1 MVKYEKIESDGKLPI
16 KLIRF
21 INDLNGPIEKHWHNS
36 IEIVVPLS
44 GKGSAWINGKTYD
57 YVGMNLNEG
66 GHDIFIVNSKSIHS
80 FESYKEDIPYYG
92 YVLQINYDFLKT
104 VYFQIDQIN
113 FIQHPGHQIS
123 RKVKQMIWELDETYQ
138 CQSEYK
144 NALIMSKIYEIIFYL
159 LENSTSSKENCVEN
173 KSEKNKKRIT
183 EIVNYIGQHY
193 QDDLCIQDIANHFSI
208 SNNHLSKLF
217 KENLNI
223 TVKTYLTSV
232 RIKYV
237 KKDLLETDLP
247 LIDIAIS
254 NGFPNLK
261 SLNREME
268 KACNMTAS
276 KYRKTVK
283 KVKNM

>member
-1 MVKYEKIESDGKLPI
+1 MLDLQEMRTEYKKASLDESSV
-16 KLIRF
+16 
-21 INDLNGPIEKHWHNS
+21 PIEPFSLFETWFSQAIEAQIKDPNS
-36 IEIVVPLS
+36 
-44 GKGSAWINGKTYD
+44 
-57 YVGMNLNEG
+57 
-66 GHDIFIVNSKSIHS
+66 
-80 FESYKEDIPYYG
+80 
-92 YVLQINYDFLKT
+92 
-104 VYFQIDQIN
+104 
-113 FIQHPGHQIS
+113 
-123 RKVKQMIWELDETYQ
+123 MIL
-138 CQSEYK
+138 
-144 NALIMSKIYEIIFYL
+144 A
-159 LENSTSSKENCVEN
+159 TSSKENCVEN

-268 KACNMTAS
+268 KDCNMTAS

>member
-159 LENSTSSKENCVEN
+159 LENATSSKENCVEN

-208 SNNHLSKLF
+208 SNNHL
-217 KENLNI
+217 
-223 TVKTYLTSV
+223 
-232 RIKYV
+232 
-237 KKDLLETDLP
+237 
-247 LIDIAIS
+247 
-254 NGFPNLK
+254 
-261 SLNREME
+261 
-268 KACNMTAS
+268 
-276 KYRKTVK
+276 
-283 KVKNM
+283 

>member
-1 MVKYEKIESDGKLPI
+1 MVKYEKIEGDGKLPI

-159 LENSTSSKENCVEN
+159 LENATSSKENCVEN
-173 KSEKNKKRIT
+173 KSEKK
-183 EIVNYIGQHY
+183 
-193 QDDLCIQDIANHFSI
+193 
-208 SNNHLSKLF
+208 
-217 KENLNI
+217 
-223 TVKTYLTSV
+223 
-232 RIKYV
+232 
-237 KKDLLETDLP
+237 
-247 LIDIAIS
+247 
-254 NGFPNLK
+254 
-261 SLNREME
+261 
-268 KACNMTAS
+268 
-276 KYRKTVK
+276 
-283 KVKNM
+283 

>member
-1 MVKYEKIESDGKLPI
+1 MKKI
-16 KLIRF
+16 
-21 INDLNGPIEKHWHNS
+21 
-36 IEIVVPLS
+36 
-44 GKGSAWINGKTYD
+44 
-57 YVGMNLNEG
+57 
-66 GHDIFIVNSKSIHS
+66 
-80 FESYKEDIPYYG
+80 
-92 YVLQINYDFLKT
+92 
-104 VYFQIDQIN
+104 
-113 FIQHPGHQIS
+113 
-123 RKVKQMIWELDETYQ
+123 
-138 CQSEYK
+138 
-144 NALIMSKIYEIIFYL
+144 
-159 LENSTSSKENCVEN
+159 
-173 KSEKNKKRIT
+173 KKRIT

-283 KVKNM
+283 KS

>member
-1 MVKYEKIESDGKLPI
+1 MVKYEKIEGDGKLPI

-159 LENSTSSKENCVEN
+159 LENATSSKENCVEN

-254 NGFPNLK
+254 NGFPNL
-261 SLNREME
+261 
-268 KACNMTAS
+268 
-276 KYRKTVK
+276 
-283 KVKNM
+283 

>member
-1 MVKYEKIESDGKLPI
+1 
-16 KLIRF
+16 
-21 INDLNGPIEKHWHNS
+21 
-36 IEIVVPLS
+36 
-44 GKGSAWINGKTYD
+44 
-57 YVGMNLNEG
+57 
-66 GHDIFIVNSKSIHS
+66 
-80 FESYKEDIPYYG
+80 
-92 YVLQINYDFLKT
+92 
-104 VYFQIDQIN
+104 
-113 FIQHPGHQIS
+113 
-123 RKVKQMIWELDETYQ
+123 MIWELDETYQ

-159 LENSTSSKENCVEN
+159 LENATSSKENCVEN

-237 KKDLLETDLP
+237 KKRF
-247 LIDIAIS
+247 IR
-254 NGFPNLK
+254 
-261 SLNREME
+261 NRFTF
-268 KACNMTAS
+268 N
-276 KYRKTVK
+276 
-283 KVKNM
+283 

>member
-1 MVKYEKIESDGKLPI
+1 MVKYEKIEGDGKLPI

-159 LENSTSSKENCVEN
+159 LENATSSKENCVEN
-173 KSEKNKKRIT
+173 KSEKNKKRIKQQIFFRKCDMLFSDCSGSLRGFPYIT
-183 EIVNYIGQHY
+183 EE
-193 QDDLCIQDIANHFSI
+193 
-208 SNNHLSKLF
+208 
-217 KENLNI
+217 KENKGEEVEEI
-223 TVKTYLTSV
+223 FCFV
-232 RIKYV
+232 RFYRR
-237 KKDLLETDLP
+237 P
-247 LIDIAIS
+247 SAAWRAIR
-254 NGFPNLK
+254 FVW
-261 SLNREME
+261 RQM
-268 KACNMTAS
+268 
-276 KYRKTVK
+276 
-283 KVKNM
+283 

>member
-1 MVKYEKIESDGKLPI
+1 MVKYEKIEDDAKLPI

-21 INDLNGPIEKHWHNS
+21 IKDLNGPIEKHWHNS

-44 GKGSAWINGKTYD
+44 GKGYAWINGKTYD

-80 FESYKEDIPYYG
+80 FECYREDVPYYG
-92 YVLQINYDFLKT
+92 YALQINYDFLKS
-104 VYFQIDQIN
+104 VYSQIDQVN
-113 FIQHPGHQIS
+113 FIQHPNHQIS
-123 RKVKQMIWELDETYQ
+123 KMIKYMVWELDEAYQ
-138 CQSEYK
+138 CQSKYK
-144 NALIMSKIYEIIFYL
+144 NVLIMSKLYEIIFYL
-159 LENSTSSKENCVEN
+159 LENAITLKENCIEN

-183 EIVNYIGQHY
+183 DIVNYIDQHY
-193 QDDLCIQDIANHFSI
+193 QDDLCIQDIADHFSI
-208 SNNHLSKLF
+208 SKNHLSKLF

-232 RIKYV
+232 RMKHV
-237 KKDLLETDLP
+237 KKDLLETDLS
-247 LIDIAIS
+247 LIDIAII

-268 KACNMTAS
+268 KAFNMTAS
-276 KYRKTVK
+276 KYRKMGK
-283 KVKNM
+283 LDRNM